1 MKDKTAD
8 ALTQIQTEISE
19 YGFCILYHQ
28 GLAVKIEKASF
39 TKECPW

>member
-19 YGFCILYHQ
+19 YGFCILYHH

-39 TKECPW
+39 MKECPW

>member
-8 ALTQIQTEISE
+8 ALTQMQTDTLE
-19 YGFCILYHQ
+19 YGFCILYHL

-39 TKECPW
+39 TKECP